1 MYKAIILVIVFCVA
15 LCACMAPAAQKPK
28 ETAAPVTAEPA
39 VATPAVTGEQRVFV
53 VFSSENTD
61 DFSTLI
67 LENASGESISPVR
80 SESTGEPVYG
90 VFALAPGE
98 YSFSMDPSSTGKMT
112 FVVDAAYDEVLV
124 PVESPDDLFTVNT
137 FSGTVVNPV
146 YEGVISAGD
155 IAPIERSIEER
166 AASLRDFYRNS
177 MQNREVN

>member
-15 LCACMAPAAQKPK
+15 LCACMAPGTQKPK

-39 VATPAVTGEQRVFV
+39 AATPAATGEHRVFV

-67 LENASGESISPVR
+67 LEDAGGERIPPVR
-80 SESTGEPVYG
+80 SESTGEPVCG
-90 VFALAPGE
+90 VFELAAGE
-98 YSFSMDPSSTGKMT
+98 YRFALGSGSTGKMT

-124 PVESPDDLFTVNT
+124 PAESPDDLFTVNT
-137 FSGTVVNPV
+137 FSGTAVNPV

-155 IAPIERSIEER
+155 IAPLERSIEER
-166 AASLRDFYRNS
+166 AASLREFYSNS
-177 MQNREVN
+177 MQNREEN

>member
-39 VATPAVTGEQRVFV
+39 AATPAATGEHRVFV

-67 LENASGESISPVR
+67 LENASGESIPPVR

-90 VFALAPGE
+90 VFELAAGE
-98 YSFSMDPSSTGKMT
+98 YSFTMGPGSTGKTT
-112 FVVDAAYDEVLV
+112 FVVDAAYDQILV
-124 PVESPDDLFTVNT
+124 PAESPDDLFTVNT
-137 FSGTVVNPV
+137 FSGTAVNPV
-146 YEGVISAGD
+146 YEGVISAED
-155 IAPIERSIEER
+155 IAPLERSIEER

-177 MQNREVN
+177 MQNREEN